1 TFSYDESGHGS
12 GIGRLTSET
21 FSQPGTS
28 LSGGYSYTYDGRGRV
43 TSSTLTVGS
52 ASYPLQASYD
62 DEGNLKSQTYP
73 TGEVV
78 TNSYSG
84 DWLTGVS
91 TSQGNT
97 SLLSNV
103 AYAGYGGPARL
114 MSSASL
120 GGLSA
125 SWSYDQLLRP

>member
-1 TFSYDESGHGS
+1 MDK
-12 GIGRLTSET
+12 
-21 FSQPGTS
+21 
-28 LSGGYSYTYDGRGRV
+28 D
-43 TSSTLTVGS
+43 
-52 ASYPLQASYD
+52 
-62 DEGNLKSQTYP
+62 NLKSQTYP

-78 TNSYSG
+78 TNAYSG

-97 SLLSNV
+97 VLLSGA

-114 MSSASL
+114 MTSASL

-125 SWSYDQLLRP
+125 SWSYDPLLRPSDVRLANGSTTRQVRTMHRSTIFYARPRLA